1 MLTRYLMFASVGGS
15 WRLHEAERGPVIA
28 EVDPAPQVHDLS
40 AAVEPVLWLST
51 QEALYRLAL
60 PELASAERI
69 PWDGERIGALACS
82 PDGTRA
88 VVVEHDG
95 EAPRLRIWDGSGWE
109 HVAARARP
117 DISGGVAWVDGSR
130 IAYETSER
138 RLLLLDT
145 ATGAESHGPAGCC
158 PAAAVR
164 IGRWYAIAAGRA
176 VSFPTQDAD
185 PAPLEGFSMHGP
197 TSLSVTADGE
207 VCTWTEARALY
218 RVRAYVQRRGGR
230 RRRLPERERGAA
242 AVIGPYEA
250 P

>member
-1 MLTRYLMFASVGGS
+1 MLTRYLTFASVDDR
-15 WRLHEAERGPVIA
+15 WRLHEDVKGTVIA
-28 EVDPAPQVHDLS
+28 TVEPAPQVHDLS
-40 AAVEPVLWLST
+40 AAVEPVLWLPT
-51 QEALYRLAL
+51 REAVYRLTL
-60 PELASAERI
+60 PDLAAAERI

-95 EAPRLRIWDGSGWE
+95 EMPRLRMWDGSGWQ

-117 DISGGVAWVDGSR
+117 DISSKLAWIDGSR

-145 ATGAESHGPAGCC
+145 ATGVDQEGPAGCC
-158 PAAAVR
+158 PAAAAR
-164 IGRWYAIAAGRA
+164 IGRWYAIAGGRA
-176 VSFPTQDAD
+176 VSFAAQDAD
-185 PAPLEGFSMHGP
+185 PAPLEGFRMRRP
-197 TSLSVTADGE
+197 TGLTVTADGE
-207 VCTWTEARALY
+207 VCTWTEARSLY

-230 RRRLPERERGAA
+230 RRRLRERERGAA